1 MLAIVGVIA
10 SSYIQPNH
18 SNSIVLGGV
27 TYFHDNYPIG
37 QNEKLYLYQNAND
50 LASNLSGTDDIDGDG
65 NLDDWSTN
73 ASGELTW
80 TIKIVYPNYFVAYSI
95 NHYYAGTMTSGTTTI
110 YNSPYSSA
118 IPIVNT
124 SGSYN
129 AGTAVDLDNNGN
141 LDDWNIDASGL
152 ITFTEVVLHNYT
164 ISLLPNGFPSPLTLY
179 TDSST
184 PTQGMIIYNGPG
196 TGANIYANNSGQN
209 DVDNDGNA
217 DSWYTNSSG
226 QLFWSM
232 IIVHAYSIIL
242 QGTTYY
248 YDSDPIQSGINL
260 YTGQGSGATL
270 PSGYMT
276 GADDINNDSIIEIW
290 ILDNGYF
297 TFTV

>member
-10 SSYIQPNH
+10 SAYIQPNH

-50 LASNLSGTDDIDGDG
+50 LASNLSGADDIDGDG

-129 AGTAVDLDNNGN
+129 AGSAIDLNNDGN
-141 LDDWNIDASGL
+141 LDDWNIDSYGT
-152 ITFTEVVLHNYT
+152 ITFTESIAHNYT
-164 ISLLPNGFPSPLTLY
+164 ISLTPYGSPNPITFY
-179 TDSST
+179 TDINV
-184 PTQGMIIYNGPG
+184 PTQGMIIYSSSG
-196 TGANIYANNSGQN
+196 TGANTYNSGFGS
-209 DVDNDGNA
+209 DDLDTDGNI
-217 DSWYTNSSG
+217 DDWYTTSGG
-226 QLFWSM
+226 QLYWSM
-232 IIVHAYSIIL
+232 RIVHPYSITL
-242 QGTTYY
+242 AGYTYY
-248 YDSDPIQSGINL
+248 YDSDPIQSGIYL
-260 YTGQGSGATL
+260 YQSQGSGAST
-270 PSGYMT
+270 PTGYNSGV
-276 GADDINNDSIIEIW
+276 DDINNDSVVEHW
-290 ILDNGYF
+290 ILNNGYF